1 MSQGRTDL
9 TVIYYTN
16 NLEKPE
22 FEGRI
27 QKTLKESTDS
37 LGVPIISVSQKPI
50 DFGKNICVGEV
61 GASSQNAFRQL
72 QIGAMEAKTRFVCP
86 AEADFLHPRE
96 YFEFVPPSDRTAWV
110 AIPVWVLYAQRG
122 IGKVYYEKPR
132 GSEAAMVINRD
143 LLIRSIH
150 SQLKDFGMWGDNHSN
165 GKSFQ
170 YLFKITGHKYFFLDK
185 PIVTFKTDR
194 NMHLLS

>member
-1 MSQGRTDL
+1 MGMSQGRTDL

-50 DFGKNICVGEV
+50 DFGKNICVGGV

-110 AIPVWVLYAQRG
+110 AIPV
-122 IGKVYYEKPR
+122 
-132 GSEAAMVINRD
+132 
-143 LLIRSIH
+143 
-150 SQLKDFGMWGDNHSN
+150 
-165 GKSFQ
+165 
-170 YLFKITGHKYFFLDK
+170 
-185 PIVTFKTDR
+185 
-194 NMHLLS
+194 

>member
-1 MSQGRTDL
+1 MGMSQGRTDL

-27 QKTLKESTDS
+27 QRTLKETTDF
-37 LGVPIISVSQKPI
+37 LEIPIISVSQKPI

-61 GASSQNAFRQL
+61 GASSQNAFRRLQL
-72 QIGAMEAKTRFVCP
+72 GAIEAKTRFVCP

-110 AIPVWVLYAQRG
+110 AIPVWVLNA
-122 IGKVYYEKPR
+122 
-132 GSEAAMVINRD
+132 
-143 LLIRSIH
+143 
-150 SQLKDFGMWGDNHSN
+150 
-165 GKSFQ
+165 
-170 YLFKITGHKYFFLDK
+170 
-185 PIVTFKTDR
+185 
-194 NMHLLS
+194 LS